1 MTDMDA
7 TGPIM
12 IDGSPSD
19 DSPPDS
25 DAATG
30 SPEAATGAPEAATGA
45 PEAATGA
52 PEAAT
57 GGPEAEA
64 ATGTSEF
71 VTCPECG
78 TTAMVNL
85 RRRESNDFC
94 RNCDFPLFWTPS
106 QVLLSRSDVGDD
118 SLRRLPGTTGRA
130 ISASIACPHCAEL
143 NPVTA
148 EICVR
153 CGLSMQVRAAAP
165 PPPQPVYVAAPE
177 PVYVAPQKHLPWWV
191 WLIVGIVVAGVIVVA
206 ILFGI
211 GTIG

>member
-1 MTDMDA
+1 MSDMDA

-45 PEAATGA
+45 P
-52 PEAAT
+52 
-57 GGPEAEA
+57 EA

-177 PVYVAPQKHLPWWV
+177 PVYVAPQKHVPWWV